1 MKKKENLEHINSKI
15 ASGFEKIERK
25 LLEAKNVAGLFE
37 ILFEEIEKEFQ
48 VPFVWLTLSDNP
60 KALPVVE
67 ALKSSSALKEKIN
80 LIKQEKFQE
89 IFYSG
94 LKPILVNKNLKP
106 YYKLFPSSQ
115 KYFVKSMAMVPF
127 KIKGEIVA
135 CWNNGDSD
143 QSRYAPDME
152 TGLLQKLS
160 RAVSMRLEDLI

>member
-1 MKKKENLEHINSKI
+1 MKKKENIKYINSKI
-15 ASGFEKIERK
+15 ASGFEKVEGK

-48 VPFVWLTLSDNP
+48 VPFMWLTLSDSA
-60 KALPVVE
+60 KALPVIE
-67 ALKSSSALKEKIN
+67 ALKSSRALKDKLN
-80 LIKQEKFQE
+80 LITQKKFQE

-94 LKPILVNKNLKP
+94 LKPILVNKKLKP
-106 YYKLFPSSQ
+106 YYKLFPPNQ

-127 KIKGEIVA
+127 KIKGEVAA

-160 RAVSMRLEDLI
+160 LAVSIRLDALI

>member
-15 ASGFEKIERK
+15 SSGFEKIERK

-48 VPFVWLTLSDNP
+48 VPFVWLTLSDNA
-60 KALPVVE
+60 KALPVAE
-67 ALKSSSALKEKIN
+67 ALKSSEALKERLN

-106 YYKLFPSSQ
+106 YYKLFPANQ

-127 KIKGEIVA
+127 KIKGEVAA

-152 TGLLQKLS
+152 TSLLQKLS
-160 RAVSMRLEDLI
+160 HAVSKRLDDLI

>member
-15 ASGFEKIERK
+15 SSGFEKIERR

-37 ILFEEIEKEFQ
+37 ILFEEIENEFQ
-48 VPFVWLTLSDNP
+48 VPFVWLTLSDNA
-60 KALPVVE
+60 KALPVAE
-67 ALKSSSALKEKIN
+67 ALKSSETLKERLN

-106 YYKLFPSSQ
+106 YYKLFPANQ

-127 KIKGEIVA
+127 KIKGEVAA

-152 TGLLQKLS
+152 TSLLQKLS
-160 RAVSMRLEDLI
+160 RAVSKRLDDLI

>member
-1 MKKKENLEHINSKI
+1 MNKKENHKNINTKI

-25 LLEAKNVAGLFE
+25 LLDANNVAGLFE
-37 ILFEEIEKEFQ
+37 ILFDEIEKEFQ

-60 KALPVVE
+60 KTLPVTE
-67 ALKSSSALKEKIN
+67 ALKSSSALRERLN

-127 KIKGEIVA
+127 KIKGEVAA

-152 TGLLQKLS
+152 TSLLQKLS
-160 RAVSMRLEDLI
+160 RAVSMRLDDLI